1 MSKTTIMA
9 AFLASITAGLFTS
22 AAYAEPKKEKSNDYG
37 YTFSDDDL
45 LGKDLGAQSGL
56 IKVRQTGVRD
66 RLIRP
71 RTQFVAE
78 MLKSV
83 ENL

>member
-1 MSKTTIMA
+1 MRKTTIMA
-9 AFLASITAGLFTS
+9 AFLASITAGLFTTT
-22 AAYAEPKKEKSNDYG
+22 AQAEPKKDTKDYG
-37 YTFSDDDL
+37 YTFTDDAL
-45 LGKDLGAQSGL
+45 LGTDMVGQGGI
-56 IKVRQTGVRD
+56 IKVRDKAVKD

-71 RTQFVAE
+71 RIQFVSE